1 MKNNRQQQQTY
12 SKLKLALE
20 IKPNVLD
27 NITAQILDSGL
38 GKNGQKKI
46 FEGQLRK
53 LNMNYILN
61 KINVN
66 FPRNIDSYGLL
77 LGDAC

>member
-1 MKNNRQQQQTY
+1 MKNNRQQQKTY

-66 FPRNIDSYGLL
+66 FPRDIDSYGLL